1 MTVQTLA
8 IVVLLVSFFV
18 MIFLRFPI
26 AYAVGLS
33 SVLCLMVQGQALTDV
48 CRLMVKGISSFSLM
62 AVPFFITMGVLMGS
76 GGISEKLIALADACV
91 GWMRGGMAMV
101 NIVASYFFGGIS
113 GSASA
118 DTASIGSIMIPMMVD
133 QGYDADFS
141 TAVTITSS
149 CEGLL
154 VPPSHNMVIYA
165 TTAGGISVGSLFLAG
180 YLPGALLAIVLMI
193 GSYIISVKE
202 NYPKGSP
209 FTIKGFIKQL
219 GTSIWALAAVVIVVF
234 GVVGGV
240 FTATE
245 SAAIAVIYSLLV
257 SVFVYKGLDWKG
269 VWYALDECVN
279 TLSIVLILI
288 ATSAVF
294 GNCLT
299 MLHVPDLAA
308 NAITSV
314 TSNPYIIALLIDLI
328 ILVLGCIM
336 DMAPIIL
343 IATPILLPI
352 ATSIGIDPI
361 QFPGLKVSVTSD
373 ESRAINTDPVP
384 KVIIS
389 ASGMCEAGRIRH
401 HLKHNLWRK
410 ECTIL
415 FVGYQAVSTLG
426 RSLLEGA
433 TNVKLFGESIE
444 VQAEI
449 CQLTGLSGH
458 ADREGLLKWVNSF
471 EPKPKRVFVIHG
483 EDEVENIFTQTL
495 TEQGFT
501 ACAPYNGEQ
510 WAIGAEG
517 AVCLKEGTRTRIE
530 HRVSE
535 GAARAATVFQRL
547 LSAGKRL
554 LRVIEHNEGGAN
566 KDLAKFA
573 DQINALCDKWD
584 R

>member
-76 GGISEKLIALADACV
+76 
-91 GWMRGGMAMV
+91 GGMAMV

-361 QFPGLKVSVTSD
+361 QFG
-373 ESRAINTDPVP
+373 
-384 KVIIS
+384 IIMVLNC
-389 ASGMCEAGRIRH
+389 GI
-401 HLKHNLWRK
+401 
-410 ECTIL
+410 
-415 FVGYQAVSTLG
+415 
-426 RSLLEGA
+426 
-433 TNVKLFGESIE
+433 
-444 VQAEI
+444 
-449 CQLTGLSGH
+449 
-458 ADREGLLKWVNSF
+458 GLLTPPV
-471 EPKPKRVFVIHG
+471 
-483 EDEVENIFTQTL
+483 
-495 TEQGFT
+495 
-501 ACAPYNGEQ
+501 
-510 WAIGAEG
+510 G
-517 AVCLKEGTRTRIE
+517 AVLFIGSAVAKRPMEKVVKATLPFYLCMFIALLLLTFVPDISLAIPKLLGGY
-530 HRVSE
+530 VSPIANPL
-535 GAARAATVFQRL
+535 GPVF
-547 LSAGKRL
+547 
-554 LRVIEHNEGGAN
+554 IH
-566 KDLAKFA
+566 
-573 DQINALCDKWD
+573 
-584 R
+584 